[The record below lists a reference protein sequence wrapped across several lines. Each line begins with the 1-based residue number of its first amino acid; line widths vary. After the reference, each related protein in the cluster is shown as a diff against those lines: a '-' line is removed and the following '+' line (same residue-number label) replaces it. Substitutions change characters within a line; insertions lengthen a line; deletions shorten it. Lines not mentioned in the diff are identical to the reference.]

1 MTPRMK
7 KIIPC
12 ILLLL
17 FLTSCGAE
25 KEVVFDGATMGT
37 TYQVKIVAGYFKN
50 TSGLKKK
57 IDNRLLAINQSMST
71 YLPDS
76 EISRF
81 NAIRDTRGKLAVS
94 DDFLQVMLAA
104 RDIYEKTGG
113 AWDGTVKPLLN
124 LWGFGNTRQTHRV
137 PDDAE
142 IKKQM
147 RGVGF
152 QHIGIFPEGYLQ
164 KKKNTLTLDLASIA
178 KGYAVDQI
186 STLLQ
191 ASGMENFLVEI
202 GGEVFAAGF
211 RKDGQPWRVGINR
224 PSTSAST
231 TEVYQVAPLH
241 NRAMATSGDY
251 RNYFEDKGKRFSHII
266 DPRTGYPVNN
276 GVVSVSVVADSCML
290 ADGLA
295 TAIMVM
301 GREHG
306 MTLINSL
313 NDVEGFIIVRKTD
326 GDIVHYQSEGFKF

>member
-1 MTPRMK
+1 MIMTPRMK

-12 ILLLL
+12 VLLLL
-17 FLTSCGAE
+17 ILNGCSVE

-57 IDNRLLAINQSMST
+57 IDNRLQAINQTMST

-76 EISRF
+76 ELSRF

-124 LWGFGNTRQTHRV
+124 LWGFGNTQQTHRV

-142 IKKQM
+142 IKQQM

-164 KKKNTLTLDLASIA
+164 KKKNSLTLDLASIA
-178 KGYAVDQI
+178 KGYAVDQV
-186 STLLQ
+186 SALLQ
-191 ASGMENFLVEI
+191 TSGMENFLVEI
-202 GGEVFAAGF
+202 GGEVFAAGY
-211 RKDGQPWRVGINR
+211 RKDGQAWRVGINR
-224 PSTSAST
+224 PSTGASS
-231 TEVYQVAPLH
+231 TEIYRVAPLH
-241 NRAMATSGDY
+241 NRAMATSCLLY
-251 RNYFEDKGKRFSHII
+251 TSPS
-266 DPRTGYPVNN
+266 PRDLVGNLV
-276 GVVSVSVVADSCML
+276 
-290 ADGLA
+290 
-295 TAIMVM
+295 
-301 GREHG
+301 
-306 MTLINSL
+306 
-313 NDVEGFIIVRKTD
+313 
-326 GDIVHYQSEGFKF
+326 